1 MQKFSVLYTII
12 VANMFISGFTII
24 RNAIL
29 NDYPIVEAI
38 QSILPVVDEMI
49 VLVGDSTDETEQLIR
64 SINSSKIK
72 IHYSVWDMSL
82 RSGGQVLAVETDKA
96 KALINPKSDWA
107 FYIQADEVIHEKY
120 HAAILQGCAEHLSN
134 AAVEGL
140 LFDYLHFYGT
150 YDYIGD
156 SRKWYHKEVRIIRN
170 NSTITAYKDAQGFRK
185 GTEKIRVKPIPACVY
200 HYGWVKSPEQMMQK
214 QKNVS
219 PYWLGDA
226 DMEKMLMNPAAWN
239 FESFDSLEKFTGTHP
254 SVMLDRI
261 NRKNWQVTL
270 DISRKKFSFK
280 NRLLYYFE
288 KLTGIRP
295 FDFRNY
301 RVIR

>member
-1 MQKFSVLYTII
+1 
-12 VANMFISGFTII
+12 MFISGFTII

-64 SINSSKIK
+64 SINSSKII

-82 RSGGQVLAVETDKA
+82 RSGGKVLAVETDKA
-96 KALINPKSDWA
+96 KALINPQSDWA

-120 HAAILQGCAEHLSN
+120 HAAILQGCAEHLIN
-134 AAVEGL
+134 AEVEGL

-170 NSTITAYKDAQGFRK
+170 NTSITAYKDAQGFRRV
-185 GTEKIRVKPIPACVY
+185 TEKIWVKPIPACVY

-226 DMEKMLMNPAAWN
+226 DMQKMLMNPDAWN
-239 FESFDSLEKFTGTHP
+239 FEAFDSLEKFTGTHP
-254 SVMLDRI
+254 NVMLDRI
-261 NRKNWQVTL
+261 KRKNWQVTL

>member
-1 MQKFSVLYTII
+1 MQKFSVLYTLI
-12 VANMFISGFTII
+12 VAIMFISGFTII

-64 SINSSKIK
+64 SIGSNKIK

-120 HAAILQGCAEHLSN
+120 HTAILQGCAEHLSN
-134 AAVEGL
+134 AEVEGL

-170 NSTITAYKDAQGFRK
+170 NTSITAYKDAQGFRK

>member
-1 MQKFSVLYTII
+1 MQKFSVLYTLI
-12 VANMFISGFTII
+12 VAIMFISGFTII

-64 SINSSKIK
+64 SIGSNKIK

-134 AAVEGL
+134 AEVEGL

-170 NSTITAYKDAQGFRK
+170 NTSITAYKDAQGFRK

-254 SVMLDRI
+254 NVMLDRI
-261 NRKNWQVTL
+261 KRKNWQVTL

-288 KLTGIRP
+288 KFTGIRP

>member
-49 VLVGDSTDETEQLIR
+49 VLIGDSTDETEHLIR

-72 IHYSVWDMSL
+72 IHYSVWDMNL
-82 RSGGQVLAVETDKA
+82 RSGGKVLAVETDKA
-96 KALINPKSDWA
+96 KALINPQSDWA

-134 AAVEGL
+134 TEVEGL

-150 YDYIGD
+150 YDYVGD

-170 NSTITAYKDAQGFRK
+170 NSAITAYKDAQGFRK
-185 GTEKIRVKPIPACVY
+185 GNEKIRVKPIPAYVY

-226 DMEKMLMNPAAWN
+226 DMEKMLMIPAAWD

-254 SVMLDRI
+254 MVMLDRI
-261 NRKNWQVTL
+261 KRKNWQITL

-280 NRLLYYFE
+280 NKVLYYFE
-288 KLTGIRP
+288 KITGIRP

>member
-1 MQKFSVLYTII
+1 MQKFSVLYTLI
-12 VANMFISGFTII
+12 VAIMFISGFTII

-64 SINSSKIK
+64 SIGSNKIK

-120 HAAILQGCAEHLSN
+120 HTAILQGCAEHLSN
-134 AAVEGL
+134 AEVEGL

-170 NSTITAYKDAQGFRK
+170 NTSITAYKDAQGFRK

-219 PYWLGDA
+219 PYWLGDE
-226 DMEKMLMNPAAWN
+226 DMQKILMNSDAWN
-239 FESFDSLEKFTGTHP
+239 FDAFDSLEKFTGTHP
-254 SVMLDRI
+254 AVMLDRI
-261 NRKNWQVTL
+261 KRKNWQIAL
-270 DISRKKFSFK
+270 DISLKKFSFK

>member
-82 RSGGQVLAVETDKA
+82 RSGGKVLAVETDKA
-96 KALINPKSDWA
+96 KALINPQSDWA

-120 HAAILQGCAEHLSN
+120 HTAILQGCAEHLSN
-134 AAVEGL
+134 AEVEGL

-170 NSTITAYKDAQGFRK
+170 NSSITAYKDAQGFRK

-219 PYWLGDA
+219 PYWLGDE
-226 DMEKMLMNPAAWN
+226 DMQKVLMNSDAWN
-239 FESFDSLEKFTGTHP
+239 FEAFDSLEKFTGTHP
-254 SVMLDRI
+254 VVMLNRI
-261 NRKNWQVTL
+261 KRKNWQVAL

-295 FDFRNY
+295 FDFKNY

>member
-1 MQKFSVLYTII
+1 MQKISVLYTII
-12 VANMFISGFTII
+12 VVNMFISGFTII
-24 RNAIL
+24 RNAVL

-38 QSILPVVDEMI
+38 RSILPMVDEMI
-49 VLVGDSTDETEQLIR
+49 VLVGDSTDQTESLIR
-64 SINSSKIK
+64 SIGSEKIR
-72 IHYSVWDMSL
+72 IHHSEWDMSL
-82 RSGGQVLAVETDKA
+82 RSGGRVLAVETDKA
-96 KALINPKSDWA
+96 KALIHPKSDWA

-120 HAAILQGCAEHLSN
+120 HAAIIKACADHLNNQS
-134 AAVEGL
+134 VEGL

-170 NSTITAYKDAQGFRK
+170 DASITAYKDAQGFRK
-185 GTEKIRVKPIPACVY
+185 GATKIRVKPIPACVY

-219 PYWLGDA
+219 AYWLGDE
-226 DMEKMLMNPAAWN
+226 DMQKMLLNPDAWN
-239 FESFDSLEKFTGTHP
+239 FEEFDSLEKFAGTHP
-254 SVMLDRI
+254 AVMLDRI
-261 NRKNWQVTL
+261 KRKNWQVEL

-280 NRLLYYFE
+280 NRVLYYFE

-295 FDFRNY
+295 FDFKNY

>member
-1 MQKFSVLYTII
+1 MQKFSVLYTLI
-12 VANMFISGFTII
+12 VAIMFISGFTII

-72 IHYSVWDMSL
+72 IHYSAWDMSL

-120 HAAILQGCAEHLSN
+120 HTAILQGCAEHLSN
-134 AAVEGL
+134 AEVEGL

-170 NSTITAYKDAQGFRK
+170 NTSITAYKDAQGFRK

-295 FDFRNY
+295 FDFKNY

>member
-134 AAVEGL
+134 AEVEGL

-170 NSTITAYKDAQGFRK
+170 NISITAYKDAQGFRK

-239 FESFDSLEKFTGTHP
+239 FEAFDSLDKFTGTHP
-254 SVMLDRI
+254 NVMLDRI
-261 NRKNWQVTL
+261 KRKNWQVTL